1 MVHILLAT
9 IIVIAMIGQDKD
21 RLITR
26 LAFFM
31 LFLFAA
37 VRYMYGSDYYSY
49 YTKFHAIKSG
59 WTDIFGDEWL
69 FTLLNIISPSF
80 HVVVAVTS
88 LAFVTVI
95 YYLIT
100 RHLPRNYVWVGLLIF
115 IINPQ
120 LFLVN
125 LSAMRQC
132 LAMLLFIAAIP
143 FAYRRK
149 PIPYI
154 LLLLIGALFHKS
166 VLILIPFYL
175 FLSPKPVK
183 AGKIIAVLAVVFVG
197 LYLVDMVEVAK
208 YAALMFDD
216 NEYMHYATNEITN
229 SLRAT
234 LLTSVYFIFVLFNL
248 PRLQGKMLVFGK
260 LYLVGTML
268 GVLAFRLSMLTRI
281 QMYFDIFSVVVIPA
295 ILIELRKEGKVKVD
309 RSRPV
314 ESVWGCINHYALP
327 ILVFVIYGLR
337 YYSFFAN
344 PMWSKYFSEYRT
356 IFELL

>member
-9 IIVIAMIGQDKD
+9 IIIVALIGQDKD
-21 RLITR
+21 KLITR
-26 LAFFM
+26 FAFFL

-37 VRYMYGSDYYSY
+37 LRYMYGSDYNAYLLKY
-49 YTKFHAIKSG
+49 GTIQSG
-59 WTDIFGDEWL
+59 QTDVFGDEML
-69 FTLLNIISPSF
+69 FTLLNVISPSF
-80 HVVVAVTS
+80 QWVVVVTS
-88 LAFVTVI
+88 FAFVIVV

-100 RHLPRNYVWVGLLIF
+100 RNLPRNYVWVGLLIF

-143 FAYRRK
+143 FAHRRK

-154 LLLLIGALFHKS
+154 LLLLVASLFHKS
-166 VLILIPFYL
+166 SLMLIPFYL
-175 FLSPKPVK
+175 FISPRPVK
-183 AGKIIAVLAVVFVG
+183 AGKIIAVLAVMFVG
-197 LYLVDMVEVAK
+197 LYLVDMVGLAQ
-208 YAALMFDD
+208 YAATFFEDTQ
-216 NEYMHYATNEITN
+216 YMHYASNELTN

-248 PRLQGKMLVFGK
+248 PRLKGRLLVYGK
-260 LYLVGTML
+260 LYLISTML

-309 RSRPV
+309 PSRPLA
-314 ESVWGCINHYALP
+314 SVWGCINHYALP
-327 ILVFVIYGLR
+327 ILIFVIYGLR
-337 YYSFFAN
+337 YYSFFTN
-344 PMWSKYFSEYRT
+344 PMWSRYFSEYRT
-356 IFELL
+356 IFEVL

>member
-9 IIVIAMIGQDKD
+9 IILVALFGQDKD

-26 LAFFM
+26 FAFFL

-37 VRYMYGSDYYSY
+37 LRHMYGSDYNAY
-49 YTKFHAIKSG
+49 YMNYQAIHRG
-59 WTDIFGDEWL
+59 WTDIFEGEPL
-69 FTLLNIISPSF
+69 YLLLNLIMPSF
-80 HVVVAVTS
+80 HWLIALTS
-88 LAFVTVI
+88 LVFVMAI

-100 RHLPRNYVWVGLLIF
+100 RNLPRNYVWLGLLIF

-143 FAYRRK
+143 FAWKRK

-154 LLLLIGALFHKS
+154 LLLLVGSLFHKS
-166 VLILIPFYL
+166 VLVLIPFYL

-183 AGKIIAVLAVVFVG
+183 TGKIIAVLAVVVVG
-197 LYLVDMVEVAK
+197 LYMVDIVGVAK
-208 YAALMFDD
+208 FAALLFDD
-216 NEYMHYATNEITN
+216 RQYMHYATNEITN

-248 PRLQGKMLVFGK
+248 PKLEGKMLVFGK
-260 LYLVGTML
+260 LYLVSTML

-281 QMYFDIFSVVVIPA
+281 QMYFEIFSVVVIPA
-295 ILIELRKEGKVKVD
+295 ILIELRKEGKAKVD
-309 RSRPV
+309 PSRPV
-314 ESVWGCINHYALP
+314 ASVWGCINHYVLP
-327 ILVFVIYGLR
+327 ILVFLIYGLR
-337 YYSFFAN
+337 YYSFFTN
-344 PMWSKYFSEYRT
+344 PSWSKYFTDYRT
-356 IFELL
+356 IFELI

>member
-9 IIVIAMIGQDKD
+9 IILIAIIGYDKD

-26 LAFFM
+26 FAFF
-31 LFLFAA
+31 LLCLFAA
-37 VRYMYGSDYYSY
+37 LRYMYGSDYSAYSMKY
-49 YTKFHAIKSG
+49 NAIHSG
-59 WTDIFGDEWL
+59 RTDIFDGELL
-69 FTLLNIISPSF
+69 FTLLNVISPSF

-88 LAFVTVI
+88 FAFVIAI

-100 RHLPRNYVWVGLLIF
+100 RNLPRNYVWVGLLIF

-132 LAMLLFIAAIP
+132 LAMLMFIAAIP
-143 FAYRRK
+143 FAHRRK

-154 LLLLIGALFHKS
+154 LLLLIGALFHRS
-166 VLILIPFYL
+166 TLVLIPFYL
-175 FLSPKPVK
+175 FISPRPVK

-197 LYLVDMVEVAK
+197 LYMVDMVGLAK
-208 YAALMFDD
+208 FAALLFEDTQ
-216 NEYMHYATNEITN
+216 YMHYATNELTN

-234 LLTSVYFIFVLFNL
+234 LLTAVYFVFVLFNL
-248 PRLQGKMLVFGK
+248 PRLKGRMLVYGK
-260 LYLVGTML
+260 LYLISTML

-314 ESVWGCINHYALP
+314 ASVWGCINHYALP
-327 ILVFVIYGLR
+327 ILIFTIYALR
-337 YYSFFAN
+337 YYSFFTN
-344 PMWSKYFSEYRT
+344 PMWDRYFSEYRT